1 METNWRYAVVGNII
15 GEHIGDDGNTY
26 YGTKAFKPN
35 TKVYIAGK
43 EWWKSHKPETVEV
56 IGINRYRKYVRE
68 NVDIRHIENI
78 RMKKVYKTTPLKI
91 MDYVE
96 NFDGDFAWWGSTEE
110 DKADAQGFVDNW
122 NLFAKKEN
130 GENIQ

>member
-43 EWWKSHKPETVEV
+43 EWWKSHKPESVEV
-56 IGINRYRKYVRE
+56 IGLNRFRKYVVKQ
-68 NVDIRHIENI
+68 VDIHHIENI
-78 RMKKVYKTTPLKI
+78 RLQRVFKAAPLEI
-91 MDYVE
+91 MAYSE
-96 NFDGDFAWWGSTEE
+96 RFEGESCWWGSTEE
-110 DKADAQGFVDNW
+110 DKVNAKGFVDNW
-122 NLFAKKEN
+122 KNM
-130 GENIQ
+130 